1 MGDYCTCRCRFDAA
15 GDLWSYNTERDV
27 FIVSPEPD
35 VSAYTLDVQQTGCIV
50 LASDGLWN
58 MVRPQEA
65 VDLVDYVTENVS
77 LYL

>member
-1 MGDYCTCRCRFDAA
+1 M
-15 GDLWSYNTERDV
+15 

-65 VDLVDYVTENVS
+65 VDLVDYVTENVIF
-77 LYL
+77 YLFASSCTAGVRAFVCV

>member
-1 MGDYCTCRCRFDAA
+1 MFI

-27 FIVSPEPD
+27 FVVSPEPD
-35 VSAYTLDVQQTGCIV
+35 VGAYSVDLRKTRCII

-65 VDLVDYVTENVS
+65 IDLVDHLDEEVNI
-77 LYL
+77 